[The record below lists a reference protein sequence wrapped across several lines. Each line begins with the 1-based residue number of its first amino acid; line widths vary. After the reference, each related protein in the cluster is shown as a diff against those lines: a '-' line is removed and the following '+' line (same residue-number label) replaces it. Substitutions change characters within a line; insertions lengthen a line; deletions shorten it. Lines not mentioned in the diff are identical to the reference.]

1 MAEQAFGVS
10 GLAGRYAT
18 ALFEL
23 ARERDALDA
32 IAGDLGLLKAMLNES
47 EALRR
52 LVLSPVIARE
62 DQGRAMVALVE
73 RADLGELTGNFVG
86 LLASNRRLIAL
97 ADMIAA
103 YEMLLAAHR
112 GEVTAEVLSARPLS
126 EVQTD
131 AVAAALKRVVGG
143 DVRLTTSVDESLL
156 GGLVVKLGSQMVDA
170 SLKAK
175 LQSLELV
182 MKGAA

>member
-1 MAEQAFGVS
+1 
-10 GLAGRYAT
+10 
-18 ALFEL
+18 
-23 ARERDALDA
+23 
-32 IAGDLGLLKAMLNES
+32 
-47 EALRR
+47 
-52 LVLSPVIARE
+52 
-62 DQGRAMVALVE
+62 
-73 RADLGELTGNFVG
+73 
-86 LLASNRRLIAL
+86 
-97 ADMIAA
+97 MIAA